1 MPQTKVNVL
10 KKRSLLASTLQHR
23 GVVREIGPYS
33 RKESGVVMLRDVV
46 LREDFSASRRLHVFI
61 HMIFTIVFNLSL
73 IASIYLLFSS
83 SF

>member
-46 LREDFSASRRLHVFI
+46 LREDFSASRRLHFLEL
-61 HMIFTIVFNLSL
+61 F
-73 IASIYLLFSS
+73 LLFWFLNTTLPSNMWMRG
-83 SF
+83 